1 MIDVSEQR
9 IGFVT
14 KNGKR
19 ENSFYLQQMKQSNK
33 SKQKQVAI
41 FYTEQKIALLEK
53 QFDLKKKEIN
63 YGESLSANWAVKK

>member
-1 MIDVSEQR
+1 MYVKRMIDVSEQR

-19 ENSFYLQQMKQSNK
+19 ENSFYLQQMKQGNK

-41 FYTEQKIALLEK
+41 SDTEQKIALLEK
-53 QFDLKKKEIN
+53 QLDLKKKGN
-63 YGESLSANWAVKK
+63 KLR